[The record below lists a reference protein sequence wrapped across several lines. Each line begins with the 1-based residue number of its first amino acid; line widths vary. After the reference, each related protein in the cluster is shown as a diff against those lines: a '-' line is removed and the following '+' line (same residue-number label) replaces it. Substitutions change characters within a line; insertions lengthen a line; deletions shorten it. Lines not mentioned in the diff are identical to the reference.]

1 MAFFFLYVTLLTRD
15 QRFIC
20 KLSFGQDIVMNKIP
34 VLLEIKGFAFFCS
47 FLSEAFLFFAVADLK
62 HPMLQLDVLDH
73 QFEKYR
79 KNGKLQKQL

>member
-1 MAFFFLYVTLLTRD
+1 MTLLTRD

-20 KLSFGQDIVMNKIP
+20 KLSLGQDIVMNEIP

-73 QFEKYR
+73 QFEKLL
-79 KNGKLQKQL
+79 KKWKVAKAIVKLKKK